1 MSINTASYIFCLHNP
16 SISQIEF
23 SQHPMDVVTAEG
35 GMACLYCD
43 YPNIEDITWHR
54 GSTSIEA
61 DGMLNDICNCVAS
74 PGRPISLCFPS
85 VQRDDTDRYT
95 CYAMVGI
102 GDTRVCGARLL
113 LAGE

>member
-1 MSINTASYIFCLHNP
+1 
-16 SISQIEF
+16 
-23 SQHPMDVVTAEG
+23 MDAVAAEG

-43 YPNIEDITWHR
+43 YPNVEDIVWHR

-61 DGMLNDICNCVAS
+61 DGDLKEICDCMAS

-85 VQRDDTDRYT
+85 VQRDNADLYT
-95 CYAMVGI
+95 CRATLGF
-102 GDTRVCGARLL
+102 GDIRECGAQLS

>member
-1 MSINTASYIFCLHNP
+1 
-16 SISQIEF
+16 
-23 SQHPMDVVTAEG
+23 MDVVTAEG
-35 GMACLYCD
+35 GMTCLYCD
-43 YPNIEDITWHR
+43 YPNVEDIVWHR

-61 DGMLNDICNCVAS
+61 DGMLNEICNCVAS

-95 CYAMVGI
+95 CRATVGI
-102 GDTRVCGARLL
+102 GDVRVCGAQLL